1 VVYLAPMFG
10 HYRAPNVVESFVNAL
25 MASLFDEVVF
35 MTYSVPLNLLTRNV
49 QFLQQYLVQY
59 KSVPILTAMQLDSTR
74 VNAQRACNEAG
85 EVGYAHL
92 TVLAEKDVVVSNE
105 AAAKWHEQSGSALKQ
120 LCVVP
125 SALHLLF
132 KEPSNQN
139 RVFETIL
146 NFTQTLPHS
155 TPLGQIDKTQLRT
168 PKY

>member
-1 VVYLAPMFG
+1 MVYLAPMFG
-10 HYRAPNVVESFVNAL
+10 PFRAPNAVESLVNSL
-25 MASLFDEVVF
+25 LASLFDEVVF
-35 MTYSVPLNLLTRNV
+35 MTYSVPMNLLTRNV

-105 AAAKWHEQSGSALKQ
+105 AATKWHTQSGSALKQ

-132 KEPSNQN
+132 KEPTLQN
-139 RVFETIL
+139 KGFEGIL
-146 NFTQTLPHS
+146 NFTQGPQHS
-155 TPLGQIDKTQLRT
+155 PPLGRIDKTQLRT